1 MARNNALLDSLGI
14 GAPASKT
21 VPATNSRSSKSTRR
35 AKGKA
40 VTGTAEIA
48 RDTNGARRS
57 DTDEDPTVGRYIST
71 DPRDNFG
78 RDNCVEGESSGS
90 TRSATKTKENA
101 EGENGGRGGH
111 TQRRPQTASVS
122 MSHLGGSKGT
132 VVING
137 QRLAVGLAL
146 AEREGPMDSSELF

>member
-1 MARNNALLDSLGI
+1 MARRLFLNMKYLKSVVIIQSLIRGYL
-14 GAPASKT
+14 A
-21 VPATNSRSSKSTRR
+21 RRERR
-35 AKGKA
+35 AYIKRVVIIQSLYRRKKAMRLLKDLKVEARSVGKLK
-40 VTGTAEIA
+40 E
-48 RDTNGARRS
+48 TNYKLENKLIELS
-57 DTDEDPTVGRYIST
+57 QIVQK
-71 DPRDNFG
+71 
-78 RDNCVEGESSGS
+78 
-90 TRSATKTKENA
+90 KTKENA

-132 VVING
+132 VAING